1 MALIQISSTDNV
13 EENFKQIYKLISEI
27 PQNVDWVV
35 LPENAL
41 YMRIDNDAP
50 QVTFDLSEKY
60 FHQLQELCKEKQ
72 FPVLLGSV
80 PVRKANKV
88 YNSTV
93 VVNAVN
99 SAAIYDKIH
108 LFDVDV
114 KGEKSLRE
122 SELYSAGSETIVL
135 SREGWRFGL
144 SICYDLRFAEL
155 YTQYLKDHVDVL
167 LVPSAFLKTTGA
179 AHWHVLLRARAIENQ
194 CYVVLAGN
202 VGNLPQVKNMD
213 IQYAQSAILTPCD
226 FVFSRDGIAADSTP
240 NTEMLILADLNL
252 DALYESRVSGSVL
265 NLNDRRHELFSVIW
279 HQT

>member
-1 MALIQISSTDNV
+1 MKNEITMALIQISSTDNV

-114 KGEKSLRE
+114 KGEKS
-122 SELYSAGSETIVL
+122 
-135 SREGWRFGL
+135 
-144 SICYDLRFAEL
+144 
-155 YTQYLKDHVDVL
+155 
-167 LVPSAFLKTTGA
+167 
-179 AHWHVLLRARAIENQ
+179 
-194 CYVVLAGN
+194 
-202 VGNLPQVKNMD
+202 
-213 IQYAQSAILTPCD
+213 
-226 FVFSRDGIAADSTP
+226 
-240 NTEMLILADLNL
+240 
-252 DALYESRVSGSVL
+252 
-265 NLNDRRHELFSVIW
+265 
-279 HQT
+279 